1 VRVIKRSKSYYRS
14 IAVVLGVFAC
24 ICLASSLQAQQWQRP
39 SASDED
45 LAAKPV
51 TEEYHGFTA
60 WEEFRGSTS
69 SQGQFLIF
77 DTSFGYDF
85 NRHIGTDIG
94 VPVYLIRATPTFVA
108 GATPTKHVWD
118 YNVGDPYWDLRLS
131 FPNRLLN
138 YDTVATLSVPVN
150 ETGAFST
157 GRLGVDWFNHFDRPI
172 GPFTPYVNAGIGN
185 GLLDTRMLS
194 QPYRL
199 YDSFR
204 SLGFI
209 ADAEGG
215 ATVRLMRGLS
225 IGGSYYE
232 LFPSGSQ
239 KLYSANGITNFF
251 LLPNGVSPAAVS
263 DLTHDRGYTAFVRF
277 THGNFYFEPAYV
289 HSIKLNDDAAT
300 LTIGVDVGSLLTH
313 RHSSH

>member
-1 VRVIKRSKSYYRS
+1 MPVIEGRKNYYRP
-14 IAVVLGVFAC
+14 IGVALGVFAC
-24 ICLASSLQAQQWQRP
+24 LCVASSLRAQQWQRQ
-39 SASDED
+39 SAADTD

-51 TEEYHGFTA
+51 VEEYRGFTA

-69 SQGQFLIF
+69 NQGQFLIF
-77 DTSFGYDF
+77 DTSIGYDF

-94 VPVYLIRATPTFVA
+94 VPVYLIRPTPTFVT
-108 GATPTKHVWD
+108 GATAIKHEWD
-118 YNVGDPYWDLRLS
+118 YNLGDPYLDLRLS

-138 YDTVATLSVPVN
+138 YDTVATLSVPVS

-157 GRLGVDWFNHFDRPI
+157 GRLGLDWFNHFERPI
-172 GPFTPYVNAGIGN
+172 YQFTPYVNAGIAN
-185 GLLDTRMLS
+185 GILDTRMLS

-199 YDSFR
+199 FDSFK

-209 ADAEGG
+209 ADVEGG
-215 ATVRLMRGLS
+215 VTLRLMRALRV
-225 IGGSYYE
+225 GGSYFE

-251 LLPNGVSPAAVS
+251 LLPNGVGPAEVS

-277 THGNFYFEPAYV
+277 THGNFYVEPAYV
-289 HSIKLNDDAAT
+289 HSLKLNSDAAT
-300 LTIGVDVGSLLTH
+300 LTIGVDVWSLLTH
-313 RHSSH
+313 KH